1 MMPPMPLAITPA
13 LPAGALSA
21 TPQPSLRSPDGELL
35 LRPWETAD
43 APVLQAAYQDEAI
56 RRWHMHHV
64 TSPAEAREWI
74 AASHRSWQQ
83 ERDAQWAITRADG
96 GEILGRAG
104 LRRMD
109 LEHGEAECAYWVLP
123 HTRGTG
129 VAPRALATLAAWAL
143 DEAGFHRLELAHST
157 ANEPSCRVA
166 TKSGF
171 TLEGTRRSAHLQ
183 QDGWHDMHLHAR
195 VQGDG

>member
-1 MMPPMPLAITPA
+1 MPLAITPT

-21 TPQPSLRSPDGELL
+21 TPQPTLRSPGGELL
-35 LRPWETAD
+35 LRPWEMTD
-43 APVLQAAYQDEAI
+43 APVLQAAFEDQAI
-56 RRWHMHHV
+56 RQWHMRHV
-64 TSPAEAREWI
+64 TSPAEAQDWI
-74 AASHRSWQQ
+74 TAAHRSWQQ
-83 ERDAQWAITRADG
+83 ERDAQWAITRADD

-109 LEHGEAECAYWVLP
+109 LDHGEAECAYWVLP
-123 HTRGTG
+123 HARGTG
-129 VAPRALATLAAWAL
+129 VASRALATLAAWAL
-143 DEAGFHRLELAHST
+143 DETGFHRLELAHST

-171 TLEGTRRSAHLQ
+171 TLEGTRRSARLQ

-195 VQGDG
+195 VQGDV